1 MIPRRASDTCPC
13 GGLPSGAALGDCCL
27 PLLEGTRTADTAEA
41 LMRSRFTAFALDNA
55 DYLFRTWHPR
65 TRPADTQPDAEVEWT
80 SLDILD
86 TVDGGAGDSTGI
98 VEFAAHYR
106 VGGQPGTMRER
117 SSFVTRA
124 GRWFYVDG
132 EHESAG

>member
-1 MIPRRASDTCPC
+1 MIPRSISDRCPC
-13 GGLPSGAALGDCCL
+13 GGLPTGAALADCCL
-27 PLLEGTRTADTAEA
+27 PLLEGARTADTAEE
-41 LMRSRFTAFALDNA
+41 LMRSRFTAFALGDA
-55 DYLFRTWHPR
+55 DYLFCTWHPR
-65 TRPADTQPDAEVEWT
+65 TRPADTRPDAEVAWT

-86 TVDGGAGDSTGI
+86 TVDGGAGDTTGI

-106 VGGQPGTMRER
+106 ENGRQGAMRER
-117 SSFVTRA
+117 SSFAVRA

>member
-1 MIPRRASDTCPC
+1 MIPRSTSDTCPC
-13 GGLPSGAALGDCCL
+13 GGLPAGAALGDCCL
-27 PLLEGTRTADTAEA
+27 PLLEGARTADTAEA
-41 LMRSRFTAFALDNA
+41 LMRSRFTVFVLHDA

-65 TRPADTQPDAEVEWT
+65 TRPTDTQPDPEVEWT

-86 TVDGGAGDSTGI
+86 TVDGGVCDQMGV

-106 VGGQPGTMRER
+106 ENGRPGTMRER
-117 SSFVTRA
+117 SSFAVRA

>member
-1 MIPRRASDTCPC
+1 MIPRPTSDVCPC
-13 GGLPSGAALGDCCL
+13 GGLPRESALGECCL

-41 LMRSRFTAFALDNA
+41 LMRSRFTAFVLHDA

-65 TRPADTQPDAEVEWT
+65 TRPTDTQPDPEVEWT

-106 VGGQPGTMRER
+106 VGGQPGVMRER

-124 GRWFYVDG
+124 GRWVYVDG